1 MRVKKK
7 KKNEEMWIKYRDLTS
22 SIVKNSETITLNKTV
37 DIPSMIILV
46 R

>member
-1 MRVKKK
+1 MKSLRK
-7 KKNEEMWIKYRDLTS
+7 MFLFTTLD
-22 SIVKNSETITLNKTV
+22 IVKNSETITLNKTV

>member
-7 KKNEEMWIKYRDLTS
+7 KKKEEMWIKYRDLTS

>member
-1 MRVKKK
+1 MKKL
-7 KKNEEMWIKYRDLTS
+7 WIKYRDLTS